1 MYSRMLR
8 SILVTVAIASFI
20 VGQGGLAP
28 VDISAQSAAGPTR
41 LEIMKGTRASYRV
54 REQLAGVDFPN
65 DAVGVTE
72 AVEGALLIKPDGTI
86 DASQSRLTLDV
97 RTFST
102 DQARRDNYLR
112 NNILEVAR
120 FPQAVFV
127 ARTITGSPW
136 LSADAKPP
144 FIVGFQLLGDMT
156 FHGVTKPISWRVVAT
171 HNTAKGIVE
180 GKAMTNFPFST
191 FGLTKPAFAFLLSVE
206 DDIRLEI
213 DFKMTSSAAVSN
225 DSGQ

>member
-1 MYSRMLR
+1 MYSSMLR

-20 VGQGGLAP
+20 VGQGGPAP
-28 VDISAQSAAGPTR
+28 LVISAQSPAGPTR
-41 LEIMKGTRASYRV
+41 FEILKGTRASYRV
-54 REQLAGVDFPN
+54 REQLAGVDFFN

-86 DASQSRLTLDV
+86 DASQSRLTLDL

-102 DQARRDNYLR
+102 DQERRDNYLR
-112 NNILEVAR
+112 NSIFEVAK

-156 FHGVTKPISWRVVAT
+156 LHGITKSLSWKVVVT
-171 HNTAKGIVE
+171 HNTPKGLVE
-180 GKAMTNFPFST
+180 GKAMTSFPFST

-206 DDIRLEI
+206 DNIRLEI
-213 DFKMTSSAAVSN
+213 DFKMTSSAALSDV
-225 DSGQ
+225 SGQ